1 MKNIFKSS
9 EFALAMAALAQAP
22 LAGQPNAK
30 DSAAYAG
37 AQGLQTLGQGLA
49 QQEALKKARKEAKKE
64 KKGAL
69 GGGLGSLVGAA
80 AMSLIPGV
88 GPFAAAAL
96 AGAGSTAGGAIGTK
110 LMGGSGTLGDAALK
124 YGAPAAAGGMISA
137 GANKLGDLVLK
148 GTTPAMTTG
157 QSQVQGMLENAQGQ
171 QNLAGPKYD
180 PSGQFAASMKTG
192 AAGTTRPSH
201 PIRTKL
207 GNALKRIGSD
217 FNRLPTQPDGSFD
230 FLE

>member
-37 AQGLQTLGQGLA
+37 AEGLQTLGQGLA
-49 QQEALKKARKEAKKE
+49 QQEALKKARKEAEKQ

-69 GGGLGSLVGAA
+69 GGSLGSLIGGA

-88 GPFAAAAL
+88 GPFAAALL
-96 AGAGSTAGGAIGTK
+96 AGGGATVGGSIGTAVA
-110 LMGGSGTLGDAALK
+110 GGSGGIGDAALK
-124 YGAPAAAGGMISA
+124 YGAPAAVGGLVSA

-148 GTTPAMTTG
+148 GTTAQVPLNTGHINSAYSPDFKPFQATPGPAGVMLTG
-157 QSQVQGMLENAQGQ
+157 RNKEVVTKPLRN
-171 QNLAGPKYD
+171 
-180 PSGQFAASMKTG
+180 
-192 AAGTTRPSH
+192 
-201 PIRTKL
+201 KL
-207 GNALKRIGSD
+207 GNAIKRVGSNI
-217 FNRLPTQPDGSFD
+217 NRLPAESNGTFTFHPDGGY
-230 FLE
+230 